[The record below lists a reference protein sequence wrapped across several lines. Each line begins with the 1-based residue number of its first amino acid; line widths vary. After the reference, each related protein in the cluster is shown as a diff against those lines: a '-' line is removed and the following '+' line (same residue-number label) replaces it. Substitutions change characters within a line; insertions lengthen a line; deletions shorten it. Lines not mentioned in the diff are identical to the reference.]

1 MKLDSHLIL
10 ALDVVE
16 EKRALKIVGEVREL
30 VDAIKVNW
38 PIILGVGPGIITKL
52 AKESDVLCDFKIAD
66 IPNTNRLIVQEAFR
80 RGASG
85 VIVHGFPGEDSV
97 KACVDAAKGDVFVV
111 TEMSHPGAE
120 RFNAPIA
127 EDIAKMAVKA
137 GATGI
142 IAPATRPDR
151 VRRMR
156 EIVGSL
162 KIATPGV
169 GAQGGSAADAIRAGA
184 DYVIVG
190 RAIYE
195 AKEPRKETEQIIAG
209 IRKVSHPPDG

>member
-1 MKLDSHLIL
+1 MKLDSRLIL

-16 EKRALKIVGEVREL
+16 EKKALKASGEVKNL
-30 VDAIKVNW
+30 VDVVKVNW
-38 PIILGVGPGIITKL
+38 PIILGAGPAIITKL
-52 AKESDVLCDFKIAD
+52 SKDVDVLCDFKIAD

-80 RGASG
+80 LGASG

-97 KACVDAAKGDVFVV
+97 KACVDVAKGEVFVV

-120 RFNAPIA
+120 RFSAPMAEEIA
-127 EDIAKMAVKA
+127 RMAVKV

-142 IAPATRPDR
+142 IAPATRPER
-151 VRRMR
+151 IRRMR

-162 KIATPGV
+162 RIATPGV

-195 AKEPRKETEQIIAG
+195 ANNPRKEAERIVNQI
-209 IRKVSHPPDG
+209 RNPTPQ